1 MWETMNVCVIIHN
14 MIIEGEGRHPVYNP
28 EPYHRQ
34 GPLATLDQQ
43 VPAAFAAPLAM
54 RQEI

>member
-1 MWETMNVCVIIHN
+1 MWEIMNVCVTMHN
-14 MIIEGEGRHPVYNP
+14 IIIESERKHPIFNT

-34 GPLATLDQQ
+34 SPLVTVDHQ
-43 VPAAFAAPLAM
+43 VPAAFAAVLAM